1 MQPTA
6 AVVFLVH
13 KGHRVLLVMMELLAH
28 RVHKVL
34 LVMMELLAHRA

>member
-1 MQPTA
+1 MPQ
-6 AVVFLVH
+6 AVVVVFPVL